1 MRRQAEHKRFV
12 LMLKNV
18 RRTTSR
24 FEVAA
29 CQRRRGE
36 SGQMQGQIAN
46 LGAAKN
52 GDRNNDHEVAAEH
65 VRLCVQLPCCRSR
78 DVLVLNNR
86 PVLYFSFEECN
97 HFFIF
102 HFGERKMQK
111 NATVHLEIAQSG
123 LGYTFKSHELAML
136 FTKPTT
142 FYFQKAPF

>member
-1 MRRQAEHKRFV
+1 
-12 LMLKNV
+12 MLKNV

-65 VRLCVQLPCCRSR
+65 VRLCVQLPCCRPL

-86 PVLYFSFEECN
+86 PGSVFLFLKSATIFSF
-97 HFFIF
+97 FIC
-102 HFGERKMQK
+102 GTK
-111 NATVHLEIAQSG
+111 NAKKCNCS
-123 LGYTFKSHELAML
+123 
-136 FTKPTT
+136 P
-142 FYFQKAPF
+142 